1 MPVTGSRNGP
11 FGSLIQFLCL
21 GFRVEGSETTCSKVV
36 LPFPFSEDFDDEV
49 DGGDGSDGD
58 YDDDEDGHDAPSA
71 ASVTPPGFLQLVA
84 TTTNLC
90 NSSSSSYS

>member
-36 LPFPFSEDFDDEV
+36 LPLPFSEDFDDEV
-49 DGGDGSDGD
+49 DGGDGS
-58 YDDDEDGHDAPSA
+58 EA
-71 ASVTPPGFLQLVA
+71 VIM
-84 TTTNLC
+84 TTTRMVTMLLLLPRSLLLVSC
-90 NSSSSSYS
+90 S